1 MLKKLL
7 FAMPLA
13 FGLLLGGC
21 SNGDEETPAPNEKPT
36 VITDFVVAIDELK
49 DSSVSLTVTPPTGV
63 DLYFA
68 FLFSDTKVQ
77 MGLSDDELLSSIIK
91 MESFSDL
98 LFSGEQTFT
107 YAGLIGHSHYRMLC
121 VAYDDLLG
129 QFQGDLFRSERIT
142 TPDSPEKFGIQVE
155 NVTGFSAQVTVTPPY
170 NDLTYY
176 TFAEE
181 MNDYTEDFESNDNL
195 LLQNDYAFWL
205 WWAGS
210 YSMDISEVISADLS
224 TGVREVTTD
233 EWYTILR
240 WDTEYMVYAYGCD
253 EEGNLTVPMTKR
265 TFRTN
270 KPAPSDNTFEI
281 EVSRMEYIDEQT
293 DEGHYYGW
301 DVEVTVKPSNPND
314 TYYVTITN
322 ADWYDWFFSEANTS
336 TPSDEPY
343 IQYTMLKNI
352 LQKYYVGSEALPNF
366 LHQGQSTLS
375 TWEDR
380 QLLLSGSKE
389 YGAFVFGVDENGAT
403 TETAILR
410 FNLGDQQ

>member
-36 VITDFVVAIDELK
+36 VITDFVVTIDELK

-68 FLFSDTKVQ
+68 FLFSDTKAQ
-77 MGLSDDELLSSIIK
+77 LGLTDDALLSSIIE
-91 MESFSDL
+91 MENFSDL

-121 VAYDDLLG
+121 VAYDDLLE
-129 QFQGDLFRSERIT
+129 QFRGGLFRSERIT
-142 TPDSPEKFGIQVE
+142 TPDSPAEFDVQVSD
-155 NVTGFSAQVTVTPPY
+155 VTGLSANVSIVPPY
-170 NDLTYY
+170 EELTYY
-176 TFAEE
+176 AW
-181 MNDYTEDFESNDNL
+181 MEDMSEYENEFESNDNL
-195 LLQNDYAFWL
+195 VMQNDYAFWF

-210 YSMDISEVISADLS
+210 NSMDISEVISADLS
-224 TGVREVTTD
+224 MGSRDLTTD

-240 WDTEYMVYAYGCD
+240 WDTEYLVYAYGCD

-265 TFRTN
+265 TFRTK
-270 KPAPSDNTFEI
+270 KPTPSDNTFEI
-281 EVSRMEYIDEQT
+281 EVSRMEYIDEMT
-293 DEGHYYGW
+293 DEGHSYGW

-322 ADWYDWFFSEANTS
+322 TDWYDWFFSEDNTS

-352 LQKYYVGSEALPNF
+352 LQKYYVGSEALPLF
-366 LHQGQSTLS
+366 LHKGQSTLS

-380 QLLLSGSKE
+380 QLLLGGTKE
-389 YGAFVFGVDENGAT
+389 YGAFVFGVGENGAT
-403 TETAILR
+403 TETTILR
-410 FNLGDQQ
+410 FNLGEQQ